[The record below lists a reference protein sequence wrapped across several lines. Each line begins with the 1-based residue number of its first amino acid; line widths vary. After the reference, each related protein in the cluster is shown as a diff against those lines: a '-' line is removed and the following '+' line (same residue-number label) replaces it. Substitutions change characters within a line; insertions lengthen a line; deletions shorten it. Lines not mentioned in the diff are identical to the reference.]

1 MAAPPPS
8 TATTSHLLST
18 HRALVDTLTSFL
30 TVCTHHILY
39 LRHVYPPRSFLSTR
53 AYNYP
58 VRQNRHPAVCAWIN
72 DAIAAIRDQLAKN
85 TIANISLCIYECES
99 NRVLERWTFDLHSFP
114 SVAKRDRDVPF
125 STSDGN
131 DDDPLATKVNL
142 VDLEATFRATL
153 SRITTSSNRLKPLP
167 EPPHGPECSF
177 TLTIELAATADR
189 PVGRLENEERK
200 WIAAEPDSF
209 STTTTNNNNNNQT
222 PSQPRDPGNPVQ
234 STTTISGKTHPIRR
248 LSTGPLHLE
257 LYVAESAAKF
267 TYHTPNERM
276 PAVRAAGVSYGAGVE
291 KFDPV
296 LGYDDLEGTDINR
309 KPGGGI
315 GTDYQR
321 G

>member
-125 STSDGN
+125 STTDGN
-131 DDDPLATKVNL
+131 YDEALAAKVNL

-209 STTTTNNNNNNQT
+209 STTTTTNGNNQT
-222 PSQPRDPGNPVQ
+222 PSHPLNPHQ
-234 STTTISGKTHPIRR
+234 ARPEYPHQRQNPPNPSPLHWPSPSRTIRR
-248 LSTGPLHLE
+248 RVRREVHVPHAQRTHASCACRRDE
-257 LYVAESAAKF
+257 LRRWHGEV
-267 TYHTPNERM
+267 
-276 PAVRAAGVSYGAGVE
+276 
-291 KFDPV
+291 
-296 LGYDDLEGTDINR
+296 
-309 KPGGGI
+309 
-315 GTDYQR
+315 
-321 G
+321 

>member
-8 TATTSHLLST
+8 TNTTSHVLST
-18 HRALVDTLTSFL
+18 HRALVDTLSSFL

-39 LRHVYPPRSFLSTR
+39 LRRIYPPLSFLSTR

-58 VRQNRHPAVCAWIN
+58 VRQNRHPSVCAWVN
-72 DAIAAIRDQLAKN
+72 DAIAAVRDQLNKN
-85 TIANISLCIYECES
+85 TIANISLCIFECDS

-125 STSDGN
+125 SSDTNDNNTSDEGDTLTSKIN
-131 DDDPLATKVNL
+131 LA
-142 VDLEATFRATL
+142 DLEATFRATL
-153 SRITTSSNRLKPLP
+153 SRITTSSQRLKPLP

-177 TLTIELAATADR
+177 TLTIELPSSSTDR
-189 PVGRLENEERK
+189 PVGRLEREERK
-200 WIAAEPDSF
+200 WIVAEPDPLPTS
-209 STTTTNNNNNNQT
+209 
-222 PSQPRDPGNPVQ
+222 DPAAI
-234 STTTISGKTHPIRR
+234 TAGKTHAVRR
-248 LSTGPLHLE
+248 LSSGPLHLE

-267 TYHTPNERM
+267 TYNTPNERT
-276 PAVRAAGVSYGAGVE
+276 PAVRAAEMSYGAGTE

-296 LGYDDLEGTDINR
+296 HGYEDLEGTDLNR

>member
-1 MAAPPPS
+1 MAAAPPS

-18 HRALVDTLTSFL
+18 HRSLVDTLTSFL

-39 LRHVYPPRSFLSTR
+39 LRHVYPPLSFLSTR

-58 VRQNRHPAVCAWIN
+58 VRQNRHPAVCSWIN
-72 DAIAAIRDQLAKN
+72 DAIAAIRDQLTKS
-85 TIANISLCIYECES
+85 TVANISLCIYECES

-125 STSDGN
+125 STSNDN
-131 DDDPLATKVNL
+131 DDDPLTTKVNL

-177 TLTIELAATADR
+177 TLTIELAPSADR

-200 WIAAEPDSF
+200 WIVTEPDSF
-209 STTTTNNNNNNQT
+209 SNPAATNLEAQ
-222 PSQPRDPGNPVQ
+222 NPTKPAQ
-234 STTTISGKTHPIRR
+234 STPTGKTHPIRR

-267 TYHTPNERM
+267 TYHTPNERT
-276 PAVRAAGVSYGAGVE
+276 PAVRAAEMSYGAGTE

-296 LGYDDLEGTDINR
+296 QGYDDLEGTDVNR

>member
-8 TATTSHLLST
+8 TTTTTSHLLST
-18 HRALVDTLTSFL
+18 HRSLVDTLTSFL

-39 LRHVYPPRSFLSTR
+39 LRRVYPPLSFLSTR

-58 VRQNRHPAVCAWIN
+58 VRQNRHPAVCTWIN
-72 DAIAAIRDQLAKN
+72 DAISAIHDQLTKN
-85 TIANISLCIYECES
+85 TIANISLCIYECDS

-114 SVAKRDRDVPF
+114 SVAKRIRDVPF
-125 STSDGN
+125 STN
-131 DDDPLATKVNL
+131 DDEPLSSKVNL

-177 TLTIELAATADR
+177 TLTIEVLPAADR

-200 WIAAEPDSF
+200 WIVAEPDSF
-209 STTTTNNNNNNQT
+209 SPDDSSTPDAQT
-222 PSQPRDPGNPVQ
+222 PDEPSRKRTNGE
-234 STTTISGKTHPIRR
+234 GKTHPIRR
-248 LSTGPLHLE
+248 LSTGTLHLE
-257 LYVAESAAKF
+257 LYVAESAQKF
-267 TYHTPNERM
+267 TYHTPNERT
-276 PAVRAAGVSYGAGVE
+276 PAVRAAEMSYGAGTE

-296 LGYDDLEGTDINR
+296 HGYDDLEGTDVNR

-315 GTDYQR
+315 GSDYQR